1 MDLSDLFLPQSDG
14 QVQGIAL
21 TQEMNLSHLLT
32 MNESNRD
39 ELSKNFISS
48 ESGLRLFTG
57 NHGGTMLDS
66 SSHADQN
73 HSEVE
78 EGADHAIL
86 LEAVDPVV
94 ILGVSSETNPERVSV
109 ITVRPKKRPM
119 LCCYLYLK

>member
-1 MDLSDLFLPQSDG
+1 
-14 QVQGIAL
+14 
-21 TQEMNLSHLLT
+21 